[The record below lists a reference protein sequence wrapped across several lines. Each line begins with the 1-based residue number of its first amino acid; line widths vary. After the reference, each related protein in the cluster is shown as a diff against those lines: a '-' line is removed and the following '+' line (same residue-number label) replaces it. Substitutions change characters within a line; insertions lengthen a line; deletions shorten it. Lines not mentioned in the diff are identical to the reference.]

1 MQRCRGSRK
10 KVREG
15 EESKQKLESII
26 NLSCSNLED
35 VEILQ
40 EMPPE
45 DKVLRLGKI
54 KVDLMKKFTNI
65 EEQRRPNTPP
75 EVLERRI
82 VAAAQAVKRKLRSI
96 RNM

>member
-26 NLSCSNLED
+26 NLACSNLED

-54 KVDLMKKFTNI
+54 VANLRKKVTKL
-65 EEQRRPNTPP
+65 EEKRRPNTPP
-75 EVLERRI
+75 
-82 VAAAQAVKRKLRSI
+82 
-96 RNM
+96 

>member
-1 MQRCRGSRK
+1 MQICRGSRK

-15 EESKQKLESII
+15 EESKQKLERII
-26 NLSCSNLED
+26 NLACLNLED

-65 EEQRRPNTPP
+65 EEQRRPITPP
-75 EVLERRI
+75 EVSVCRKDAATHATKRI
-82 VAAAQAVKRKLRSI
+82 
-96 RNM
+96 